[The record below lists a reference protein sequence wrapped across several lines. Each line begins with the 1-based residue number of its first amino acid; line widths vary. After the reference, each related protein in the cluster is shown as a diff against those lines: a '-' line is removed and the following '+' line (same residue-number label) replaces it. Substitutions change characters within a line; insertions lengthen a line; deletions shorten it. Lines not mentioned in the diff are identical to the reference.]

1 MDPTSG
7 QIGDLLARVRA
18 RWRWLIALKAAVW
31 AALGASGVLLAGLV
45 LSVWTGRSPLGL
57 AITGVFALV
66 AAAVVATRAL
76 WPARYVPTDAQVA
89 RFIEEQDPSLDDR
102 LVSAVDVASGA
113 ARQAPP
119 SALAAVMLAD
129 AGRRASQVDPAA
141 VVKREWLRRAGAQA
155 AIAGLVLVSVAYVGR
170 GTARRAMDA
179 VSLAAFPASVRLDV
193 TPGHARVQAGSALTI
208 EARLAGSTS
217 PASAQLQRAD
227 GEEWLAT
234 EMPVGE
240 VGAFRINLDALAE
253 SFSYRVV
260 VGNVTSP
267 VFDVAVVRPPRVTR
281 IDVEYEYPSALGLP
295 VRTEEDGG
303 DIYAPAGT
311 KVTLHVHTDREAATG
326 QMALGDGSAVP
337 LSPAA
342 GATLQVALTIQRDD
356 SYRLRIADRE
366 GMNNLG
372 DTEYF
377 IRMLDDRP
385 PEVRILRPARD
396 RAVTPLE
403 EVDIEAEAQDDF
415 GIERLELV
423 YAVRGRTEKVAPL
436 DIPSRTTSV
445 TGAHTLYLED
455 LDVKPG
461 DFVSYYVRA
470 RDMPRGRR
478 SRETR
483 SDLFFLEVRPF
494 DQEFSLAQSQAQGG
508 GAGNPQLDDLVNA
521 QKEVIVATWKLDRRA
536 EAASG
541 AKSAQDIRTVA
552 RAEGELKLRV
562 EQVSNTFRDSVMRDP
577 RRRRAA
583 GSMRAGQT
591 LPEEDAMT
599 AAGQAMERAVG
610 ALQGLKTK
618 EALPHE
624 LEALNRLLEA
634 QASVKERQVQQQVG
648 SGAGQ
653 NRQSQ
658 DMSTLFDK
666 ELAKQQQTNYESP
679 KGGGEQ
685 EKGPESEL
693 DKIKELA
700 RRQDDLNQKQQ
711 ALAKQRDQ
719 MSAEEL
725 KRALD
730 TLSRDQSELRQEAE
744 KLAQQMSAQGQRQQD
759 RSGQQSGSKSQGQ
772 QQGQQGQAGERQA
785 GQSSGGGDSN
795 AMREVSEEMRS
806 AASELRKNEA
816 GQASAR
822 GSRALDKLRELE
834 RRLEAATPNEQR
846 RALGDMQLEARQLA
860 DAQRELAA
868 ELARVPG
875 TDQGKDALRRLAGE
889 QERLAERVSGLKQN
903 LDRQAGTTAEGG
915 RQARDAA
922 SPEVT
927 RAAGDAAKDLQQQR
941 IGERMQRSAEQLR
954 EAAGQPDSVA
964 ADRANKSGRRADA
977 GKENATTKGDAKVES
992 GSASRPQGVAAEQ
1005 DAIARALDKLADRLG
1020 FVNGPH
1026 DDESRKLTDQLAKAR
1041 DLREQMDLL
1050 SRQIEAMGQAAAQ
1063 SAQSGQP
1070 SSADGNGKS
1079 ESGQSR
1085 NGRPNEELA
1094 RLQEDYARQLKEA
1107 KDLLDERRRDERA
1120 TGRSAGGVTFEGQG
1134 MVTSAPGTEAFKQDF
1149 AKWDELRRQ
1158 ATQALAQVESDISK
1172 RLQAKA
1178 AKDRLA
1184 AGVED
1189 RPPAGYSQQVD
1200 RYFKAIAG
1208 KKTK

>member
-1 MDPTSG
+1 MDPISG
-7 QIGDLLARVRA
+7 PVGDLLARVRA
-18 RWRWLIALKAAVW
+18 RWRWLIALRAAVW
-31 AALGASGVLLAGLV
+31 AALGASGVLLVGLV
-45 LSVWTGRSPLGL
+45 LSRWTGRSSLGL
-57 AITGVFALV
+57 AITGVLAFVV
-66 AAAVVATRAL
+66 AAAVAIRAL
-76 WPARYVPTDAQVA
+76 WPARYVPSDAQVA

-102 LVSAVDVASGA
+102 LASAVDVASA

-119 SALAAVMLAD
+119 SMLAEVMLAD
-129 AGRRASQVDPAA
+129 AGRRAGQVDPTA
-141 VVKREWLRRAGAQA
+141 VVKGAWLRRAGVQA
-155 AIAGLVLVSVAYVGR
+155 ALAGLVLASVAYVGR
-170 GTARRAMDA
+170 GTARRAIDA

-208 EARLAGSTS
+208 EARLAGTMA

-234 EMPVGE
+234 EMPVDESG
-240 VGAFRINLDALAE
+240 VFRLNLDALAE

-260 VGNVTSP
+260 AGNVTSP

-281 IDVEYEYPSALGLP
+281 IDIEYAYPSALGLP
-295 VRTEEDGG
+295 IRVEEDAG
-303 DIYAPAGT
+303 DVYAPAGT

-326 QMALGDGSAVP
+326 LMAFGDGSLVP

-342 GATLQVALTIQRDD
+342 GATLQAAFTIQRDD
-356 SYRLRIADRE
+356 SYRLRVSDTE
-366 GMNNLG
+366 GMNNPG

-403 EVDIEAEAQDDF
+403 EIDIEAEAQDDF

-436 DIPSRTTSV
+436 AVPGRATSV
-445 TGAHTLYLED
+445 TGVHTLFLED

-470 RDMPRGRR
+470 RDMPRGRQ
-478 SRETR
+478 SSETR

-494 DQEFSLAQSQAQGG
+494 EQEFSLAQSQSQGG

-536 EAASG
+536 VAASG
-541 AKSAQDIRTVA
+541 AKSAEDIRTVA

-599 AAGQAMERAVG
+599 AAGQAMDRAVG
-610 ALQGLKTK
+610 ALQALKTK
-618 EALPHE
+618 DALPHE

-679 KGGGEQ
+679 KGGAE
-685 EKGPESEL
+685 PEDGAGSEL
-693 DKIKELA
+693 DKVKELA

-711 ALAKQRDQ
+711 DLARQRDQ
-719 MSAEEL
+719 MSADEL

-730 TLSRDQSELRQEAE
+730 TLSRGQSELRQEAE
-744 KLAQQMSAQGQRQQD
+744 KLAQQMSAQGQRQQS
-759 RSGQQSGSKSQGQ
+759 RGGQQSGSQSPGQ
-772 QQGQQGQAGERQA
+772 SGQQGQSGERQA
-785 GQSSGGGDSN
+785 GQSSGGADGK
-795 AMREVSEEMRS
+795 AMREVTEEMRN
-806 AASELRKNEA
+806 AASELRKDDA

-860 DAQRELAA
+860 DAQRDLAA
-868 ELARVPG
+868 ELARAPQ
-875 TDQGKDALRRLAGE
+875 TDAGKDALRRLAGE
-889 QERLAERVSGLKQN
+889 QERLAERVGRLKSN
-903 LDRQAGTTAEGG
+903 LDRQAGATTVEG
-915 RQARDAA
+915 RQAREAS
-922 SPEVT
+922 SPESS

-941 IGERMQRSAEQLR
+941 IGERMQRSAERLR
-954 EAAGQPDSVA
+954 EAAGQ
-964 ADRANKSGRRADA
+964 ADA
-977 GKENATTKGDAKVES
+977 SAAARGDKGGRSTAAGQAAAGAKGDAITD
-992 GSASRPQGVAAEQ
+992 GGAAPRPQGVAAEQ
-1005 DAIARALDKLADRLG
+1005 DAIARALDKLADRLW
-1020 FVNGPH
+1020 FVGGPH
-1026 DDESRKLTDQLAKAR
+1026 DEESRKLTDQLTKAR
-1041 DLREQMDLL
+1041 DLREQLDLL
-1050 SRQIEAMGQAAAQ
+1050 SRQIEAMGQAARQ
-1063 SAQSGQP
+1063 SVESGPP
-1070 SSADGNGKS
+1070 SSADGDGKS
-1079 ESGQSR
+1079 APGQSR

-1120 TGRSAGGVTFEGQG
+1120 TGRSTGGVTLEGQG

-1149 AKWDELRRQ
+1149 AKWEELRRQ

-1172 RLQAKA
+1172 RLQSKA

-1189 RPPAGYSQQVD
+1189 RPPAAYSQQVD

-1208 KKTK
+1208 KKSK